1 MTPEETIVYIAQ
13 LMFERRLTD
22 MAGGNISMR
31 MGDTVYLSPRYAGSK
46 QHWHISTDD
55 IISGPIGTREL
66 FSHPRFS
73 REGKAHLGIYR
84 TFAESEVSGCIH
96 AHPFHILPFCVAEKP
111 MEAVLEST
119 QKFGTVEVV
128 KGAPAHSQ
136 ELADQIIAAMEQK
149 RGAIAKQAGAVILPR
164 HGVFIAGKDL
174 FNAVDALE
182 RLDWQ
187 AWCLLAQGMFPQQ
200 PVGYQAL
207 EGREGRAR

>member
-1 MTPEETIVYIAQ
+1 MTPQETLVYIAQ

-31 MGDTVYLSPRYAGSK
+31 VGNTVYLSPRYAGSK
-46 QHWHISTDD
+46 QHWRISTDD
-55 IISGPIGTREL
+55 IVSGPIDSQEI

-73 REGKAHLGIYR
+73 REGKAHLGLYR
-84 TFAESEVSGCIH
+84 TFAEAEVSGCIH

-128 KGAPAHSQ
+128 AGAPAHSQ
-136 ELADQIIAAMEQK
+136 VLADQIIAALEQK
-149 RGAIAKQAGAVILPR
+149 RGAIAKQAGAVLLPR
-164 HGVFIAGKDL
+164 HGIFIAGKDI
-174 FNAVDALE
+174 FHAVDALE

-187 AWCLLAQGMFPQQ
+187 AWSLLAQGMLPQGK
-200 PVGYQAL
+200 VGYQPL
-207 EGREGRAR
+207 EERT

>member
-1 MTPEETIVYIAQ
+1 MTPQETLVYIAQ
-13 LMFERRLTD
+13 LMFARRLTD

-31 MGDTVYLSPRYAGSK
+31 VGDTVYLSPRYAGSK
-46 QHWHISTDD
+46 QHWHISPDD
-55 IISGPIGTREL
+55 IISGPIATQEL

-73 REGKAHLGIYR
+73 REGKAHLGLYR
-84 TFAESEVSGCIH
+84 TFAENEVSGCIH

-136 ELADQIIAAMEQK
+136 DLADQIIAGMEQK
-149 RGAIAKQAGAVILPR
+149 RGAIAKQAAAVLLPR
-164 HGVFIAGKDL
+164 HGIFIAGKDN
-174 FNAVDALE
+174 FHAVDALE

-187 AWCLLAQGMFPQQ
+187 AWCLLAQGMLPSA
-200 PVGYQAL
+200 PVGYQSL
-207 EGREGRAR
+207 ETR

>member
-1 MTPEETIVYIAQ
+1 MTPQETLVYIAQ

-31 MGDTVYLSPRYAGSK
+31 VGDTVYLSPRYAGSK

-55 IISGPIGTREL
+55 IISGPIATQEL

-73 REGKAHLGIYR
+73 REGKAHLGLYR
-84 TFAESEVSGCIH
+84 TFAENEVSGCIH
-96 AHPFHILPFCVAEKP
+96 AHPFHVLPFCVAEKP

-136 ELADQIIAAMEQK
+136 ELADQIIAAMLEK
-149 RGAIAKQAGAVILPR
+149 RAAIGKQAGAVLLPR
-164 HGVFIAGKDL
+164 HGIFIAGKDVYH
-174 FNAVDALE
+174 AIDALE

-187 AWCLLAQGMFPQQ
+187 AWCLLAQGMLPQRA
-200 PVGYQAL
+200 VGYQSL
-207 EGREGRAR
+207 EGRG